1 MIFLQIVGP
10 SFFVARIM
18 HICPPESHRITRR
31 RVIKMAEYKH
41 WISYFYAYNG
51 EIKGKNVGFVKLDVR
66 EGKCRLYLCLKGV
79 YGFEKKGLEVYLLT
93 GKEGK
98 PQKTKIGQL
107 SLKGGNG
114 EFIASSGEENLFGTG
129 DSLLNSQGIYLQ
141 GEEKGTVYLSIW
153 EKRKGNLG
161 DFLPAK
167 KQKVQN
173 GAEPSPAC
181 RLPAVELQEPSKKAT
196 EELQEPLK
204 TEAADLP
211 EPMEVAA
218 VDLQELPEAA
228 AVDSPELTEIA
239 ATDIQ
244 ESPET
249 AESGSTKL
257 PGTLWDTF
265 CRYYPRVTPN
275 LTAQGVE
282 LLQIRPEDIRYL
294 PRHLW
299 HLGSNSFLLHGYYR
313 YRQLVLGR
321 IRDSE
326 TYILGVR
333 GTQEERETFSA
344 NLFGFHRFLPVNQ
357 EGIAGYWYLP
367 VSLEEETDS

>member
-1 MIFLQIVGP
+1 VGP

-167 KQKVQN
+167 KQKV
-173 GAEPSPAC
+173 
-181 RLPAVELQEPSKKAT
+181 AT
-196 EELQEPLK
+196 V
-204 TEAADLP
+204 DLS

-321 IRDSE
+321 IRDND

>member
-1 MIFLQIVGP
+1 
-10 SFFVARIM
+10 
-18 HICPPESHRITRR
+18 
-31 RVIKMAEYKH
+31 
-41 WISYFYAYNG
+41 
-51 EIKGKNVGFVKLDVR
+51 
-66 EGKCRLYLCLKGV
+66 
-79 YGFEKKGLEVYLLT
+79 VYLLT

-153 EKRKGNLG
+153 EKRKGNLY
-161 DFLPAK
+161 DFLPPK

-181 RLPAVELQEPSKKAT
+181 RLPAVELQEPSEKAT
-196 EELQEPLK
+196 EELQKPSE
-204 TEAADLP
+204 TEAVDLP
-211 EPMEVAA
+211 EPMEAA
-218 VDLQELPEAA
+218 TIDLQELPETEAENLPEVPEAA
-228 AVDSPELTEIA
+228 AVDSSELTEIVA
-239 ATDIQ
+239 ADIQ
-244 ESPET
+244 EFPEMTEPDSP
-249 AESGSTKL
+249 KL
-257 PGTLWDTF
+257 PETLWDTF
-265 CRYYPRVTPN
+265 CRYYPRVIPN

-282 LLQIRPEDIRYL
+282 LLQIRPEDIQYL

-321 IRDSE
+321 IRDND